1 MKFIS
6 VILFS
11 LTTLLALPSWGED
24 DDRVQSFTTGWI
36 VNDKLLTN
44 KCFVTEW
51 MSSDNFEEI
60 AEHFGIEDED
70 DFSKNPGM
78 YVGSPINSYETIDA
92 SWGEKVFFIMKID
105 DCTANNKTKIKKNGT
120 VVDKDPEW
128 ETDVYY
134 QLIHS
139 YNPNACKRLAPN
151 TNAKCLEA
159 YLVLVG
165 SQTGGSMGDDIEY
178 GIYGLFDLPN
188 VGLSIVPLKYFGG
201 WKRIHRIEALD
212 FIEETD
218 DKEALPPCP
227 KDVDPTLTVKACFG
241 MHTYDP
247 GGSYTGEFKFGTR
260 HGDGTYVYDDGTIYE
275 GEWSY
280 GKSNGHGT
288 LSVSDGS
295 IYVGEFKNNS
305 PSGHGSF
312 TYPNGDKYV
321 GDWKDGKWHGQ
332 GVNSLANG
340 LEYEGDF
347 ENDEW
352 HGHGKLIIPNGNEYI
367 GDWKNGEMNGHG
379 TFTYANGS
387 KYIGGFKDNYQNGQG
402 IFKFSNGE
410 EAEGLWE
417 NNEMSILNGSW
428 KTHMNGNLFEEG
440 QYKMDAKVGHWKYY
454 DNAGRLWT
462 EGSYKNGKKDG
473 IWTTYDTDGSIS
485 ETAAWVDG
493 KLE

>member
-1 MKFIS
+1 MKYIS

-11 LTTLLALPSWGED
+11 LATLLAVPSWGED
-24 DDRVQSFTTGWI
+24 DDRVQSFTTGWT

-70 DFSKNPGM
+70 DFSENPGM

-105 DCTANNKTKIKKNGT
+105 DCTANNKTKIKKNGR

-201 WKRIHRIEALD
+201 WKQIHRIEALD
-212 FIEETD
+212 FIEET
-218 DKEALPPCP
+218 
-227 KDVDPTLTVKACFG
+227 
-241 MHTYDP
+241 
-247 GGSYTGEFKFGTR
+247 
-260 HGDGTYVYDDGTIYE
+260 
-275 GEWSY
+275 
-280 GKSNGHGT
+280 N
-288 LSVSDGS
+288 
-295 IYVGEFKNNS
+295 
-305 PSGHGSF
+305 
-312 TYPNGDKYV
+312 
-321 GDWKDGKWHGQ
+321 
-332 GVNSLANG
+332 
-340 LEYEGDF
+340 
-347 ENDEW
+347 
-352 HGHGKLIIPNGNEYI
+352 
-367 GDWKNGEMNGHG
+367 
-379 TFTYANGS
+379 
-387 KYIGGFKDNYQNGQG
+387 
-402 IFKFSNGE
+402 
-410 EAEGLWE
+410 
-417 NNEMSILNGSW
+417 
-428 KTHMNGNLFEEG
+428 
-440 QYKMDAKVGHWKYY
+440 
-454 DNAGRLWT
+454 
-462 EGSYKNGKKDG
+462 
-473 IWTTYDTDGSIS
+473 
-485 ETAAWVDG
+485 
-493 KLE
+493 